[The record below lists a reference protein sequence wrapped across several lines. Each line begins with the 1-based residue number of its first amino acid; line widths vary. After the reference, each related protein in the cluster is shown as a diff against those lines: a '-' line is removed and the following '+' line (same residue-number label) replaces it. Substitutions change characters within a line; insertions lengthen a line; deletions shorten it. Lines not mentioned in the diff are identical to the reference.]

1 MSRQCKKCLRGAM
14 TVHIAANG
22 FCEECET
29 ERAWKNADRQTMLH
43 AQKKHRM
50 DYYEK
55 AQKYID
61 KKWKKKYGDDD
72 VDTVLGYRYW
82 HQQVFELKCA
92 LTMALKKYLRS

>member
-1 MSRQCKKCLRGAM
+1 MQSTVITETVRRKMSRQCKKCLRGAM

-22 FCEECET
+22 FCGECET
-29 ERAWKNADRQTMLH
+29 ERAWKNADRQTILA
-43 AQKKHRM
+43 AQRKNRM

-72 VDTVLGYRYW
+72 IETVLGY
-82 HQQVFELKCA
+82 K
-92 LTMALKKYLRS
+92 

>member
-29 ERAWKNADRQTMLH
+29 EREWKNADMQTMLH
-43 AQKKHRM
+43 AQKKQRM

-72 VDTVLGYRYW
+72 VDTVLGYR
-82 HQQVFELKCA
+82 
-92 LTMALKKYLRS
+92 